1 MAGIPK
7 AWLTARRTGSR
18 LEGGGVQIEVTRI
31 LACMGIEEDRGEEH
45 LLKQVCIK
53 DLSIS
58 CPGHNV

>member
-18 LEGGGVQIEVTRI
+18 LDGEGVQREVTSI
-31 LACMGIEEDRGEEH
+31 LACMGMEEDRGEEH
-45 LLKQVCIK
+45 LKKVRIK

-58 CPGHNV
+58 CSGRNV